1 MGPPRWCHEHVF
13 SRRQPVLL
21 CGAWN
26 GLLHDCWNRWEK
38 RRKGPEWPPSPKEA
52 GLSPRTTRPW
62 CTNSCPSCASTLAGP
77 SFFGPPVCHDLFILH
92 ACTTEL
98 DVESQTFAIWLKAN
112 LCSQAHLHVKAHHRL
127 LTVWALRRNNLPSAL
142 VPGRTGL

>member
-1 MGPPRWCHEHVF
+1 
-13 SRRQPVLL
+13 
-21 CGAWN
+21 
-26 GLLHDCWNRWEK
+26 
-38 RRKGPEWPPSPKEA
+38 
-52 GLSPRTTRPW
+52 
-62 CTNSCPSCASTLAGP
+62 
-77 SFFGPPVCHDLFILH
+77 VCHDLFILH